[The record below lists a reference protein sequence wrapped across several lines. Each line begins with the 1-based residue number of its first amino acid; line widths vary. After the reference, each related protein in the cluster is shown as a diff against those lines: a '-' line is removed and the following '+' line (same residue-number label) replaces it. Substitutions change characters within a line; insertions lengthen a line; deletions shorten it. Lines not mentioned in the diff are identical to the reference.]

1 MDISLTT
8 EAWTVEKRDWLG
20 SRDGTEFTRTI
31 TLHLA
36 SFTANVHYP
45 NGFIPSGIVIA
56 KITSG
61 TGTGLY
67 GPYAGST
74 SEAQT
79 VTITGTPTGGTF
91 TLTWDGQTSG
101 AIAYN
106 ATASAVQ
113 TALEAMSNI
122 NPGDVSVSGGP
133 GPGTPYVVAFA
144 GRYVGDN
151 VPQMTASGASLTG
164 GSSPAVGVTTT
175 TAGGSGSSNGLE
187 IPDGFLFNSTHVRST
202 RNLGAPL
209 HWRGVIRTSK
219 LPAGNGLDA
228 NARDVLGAKFR
239 FEA

>member
-1 MDISLTT
+1 MDISLVT

-45 NGFIPSGIVIA
+45 NGYIPSGIVLA

-61 TGTGLY
+61 AGEGLY
-67 GPYAGST
+67 GPYAGNT

-91 TLTWDGQTSG
+91 TLTFDGETTG
-101 AIAYN
+101 GIAYN
-106 ATASAVQ
+106 AAASAVQ
-113 TALEAMSNI
+113 TALEALANI
-122 NPGDVSVSGGP
+122 SPGDVSVTGGP
-133 GPGTPYVVAFA
+133 GPGTPYVVGFA
-144 GRYVGDN
+144 GQYVGEN
-151 VPQMTASGASLTG
+151 VPQMTASAASLTG
-164 GSSPAVGVTTT
+164 GTSPAVAVTTT
-175 TAGGSGSSNGLE
+175 TAGGSEESNGLE
-187 IPDGFLFNSTHVRST
+187 TPDGFLFNSTHVRSSA
-202 RNLGAPL
+202 NLGAPL
-209 HWRGVIRTSK
+209 LWRGVIRESR

-228 NARDVLGAKFR
+228 AAREVLTNRFR